1 MQFAEKFEEVYMQ
14 LEAEQT
20 VTEISDYFKVRET
33 PTLSEVEILGTIV
46 SGLLNNR
53 YPVSNKAIIEGL
65 LRQLEQESNVSNQ
78 QGCRNLLELVLLS
91 TQDDVI

>member
-1 MQFAEKFEEVYMQ
+1 MQ

-46 SGLLNNR
+46 SGLLNNG

-91 TQDDVI
+91 TQDDII

>member
-1 MQFAEKFEEVYMQ
+1 MQ

-20 VTEISDYFKVRET
+20 VTEISDYFKPRET

-46 SGLLNNR
+46 SVLLNNG

>member
-1 MQFAEKFEEVYMQ
+1 MQI
-14 LEAEQT
+14 EAEQT
-20 VTEISDYFKVRET
+20 VTEISDYFKTRET

-46 SGLLNNR
+46 SGLLNNG

-91 TQDDVI
+91 TQDDII

>member
-1 MQFAEKFEEVYMQ
+1 MQ

-20 VTEISDYFKVRET
+20 VTEISDYFKTRET
-33 PTLSEVEILGTIV
+33 PTLSEVEILGIIV
-46 SGLLNNR
+46 SGLLNNG

>member
-1 MQFAEKFEEVYMQ
+1 MQ

-20 VTEISDYFKVRET
+20 VTEISDYFKSRET

-46 SGLLNNR
+46 SGLLNNG

>member
-1 MQFAEKFEEVYMQ
+1 MQ

-20 VTEISDYFKVRET
+20 VTEISDYFKTRET

-46 SGLLNNR
+46 SGLLNNG

>member
-1 MQFAEKFEEVYMQ
+1 MQI
-14 LEAEQT
+14 EAEQT

-46 SGLLNNR
+46 SGLLNNG

>member
-1 MQFAEKFEEVYMQ
+1 MQ

-20 VTEISDYFKVRET
+20 VTEISDYFKTRET
-33 PTLSEVEILGTIV
+33 PTLNEVEILGTIV
-46 SGLLNNR
+46 SGLLNNG

-65 LRQLEQESNVSNQ
+65 LRQLEQESNVNNQ

-91 TQDDVI
+91 TQDDII

>member
-1 MQFAEKFEEVYMQ
+1 MQ

-20 VTEISDYFKVRET
+20 VTEISDYFKTRET

-46 SGLLNNR
+46 SGLLNNG
-53 YPVSNKAIIEGL
+53 YPISNKAIIEGL

-91 TQDDVI
+91 TQDDII

>member
-1 MQFAEKFEEVYMQ
+1 MQFEE
-14 LEAEQT
+14 EQT

-46 SGLLNNR
+46 SGLLNNG

>member
-1 MQFAEKFEEVYMQ
+1 MQ
-14 LEAEQT
+14 LESEQT

-46 SGLLNNR
+46 SGLLNNG

>member
-1 MQFAEKFEEVYMQ
+1 MQ

-46 SGLLNNR
+46 SGLLNNG

-65 LRQLEQESNVSNQ
+65 LRQLEQEQESNVSNQ

>member
-1 MQFAEKFEEVYMQ
+1 MQ

-20 VTEISDYFKVRET
+20 VTEISDYFKSRET

-46 SGLLNNR
+46 SGLLNNG
-53 YPVSNKAIIEGL
+53 YPISNKAIIEGL

>member
-1 MQFAEKFEEVYMQ
+1 MQI
-14 LEAEQT
+14 EAKQT
-20 VTEISDYFKVRET
+20 VTEISDYFKARET

>member
-1 MQFAEKFEEVYMQ
+1 MQ

-20 VTEISDYFKVRET
+20 VTEISDYFKTRET

-46 SGLLNNR
+46 SGLLNSG

-91 TQDDVI
+91 TQDDII

>member
-1 MQFAEKFEEVYMQ
+1 MQ

-20 VTEISDYFKVRET
+20 VTEISDYFKTRET

-46 SGLLNNR
+46 SGLLNNG

-91 TQDDVI
+91 TQDDII

>member
-1 MQFAEKFEEVYMQ
+1 MQI
-14 LEAEQT
+14 EAEQT
-20 VTEISDYFKVRET
+20 VTEISDYLNVRET

-46 SGLLNNR
+46 SGLLSSH

-65 LRQLEQESNVSNQ
+65 VRQLEQETNVSNQ
-78 QGCRNLLELVLLS
+78 QACRNLLELVLLS

>member
-1 MQFAEKFEEVYMQ
+1 MQ

-20 VTEISDYFKVRET
+20 VTEISEYFKTRET

-46 SGLLNNR
+46 SGLLNNG
-53 YPVSNKAIIEGL
+53 YPISNKAIIEGL

-91 TQDDVI
+91 TQDDII

>member
-1 MQFAEKFEEVYMQ
+1 MQ

-20 VTEISDYFKVRET
+20 VTEISDYFKTRET

-46 SGLLNNR
+46 SGLLNNG
-53 YPVSNKAIIEGL
+53 YPISNKAIIEGL

>member
-1 MQFAEKFEEVYMQ
+1 MQ

-20 VTEISDYFKVRET
+20 VTEISDYFKTRET

-46 SGLLNNR
+46 SGLLKNG